1 MGRGGK
7 GGMSLPFS
15 RSPSAQAGGGRSA
28 GMRATARQER
38 RMQLGSVQSEQR
50 QTDRVGGC
58 GHERVMQR
66 RNWSSRRGCSTSP
79 RAGFVP
85 VGVCASAAFCKSRCA
100 LADSDDD
107 DENCC
112 SFIPGNP
119 RFFFWFFWLFLLHP
133 ATSNARNV
141 RFAER
146 RSFWPWKFV
155 AEYRVWAECNA
166 RNSLL
171 R

>member
-7 GGMSLPFS
+7 GGSMSLPFS

-119 RFFFWFFWLFLLHP
+119 RFFFGSFGYFCFILQRLM
-133 ATSNARNV
+133 RGM
-141 RFAER
+141 FALPNGVPSGR
-146 RSFWPWKFV
+146 G
-155 AEYRVWAECNA
+155 
-166 RNSLL
+166 NS
-171 R
+171 